1 MRIDND
7 PKLDFDD
14 VLIRPKRSEAPSRS
28 AIILEREHRFLNSG
42 ATWKGI
48 PIVASNMDTVG
59 TMAMAK
65 ALGPEMMACLHKY
78 YSDAKLIDF
87 FNSNHDRTSAFF
99 TLGIKDEEFEKLT
112 RVREKADVR
121 FVCVDAANGYTKF
134 FVERVKRIREAFPD
148 LTIMAGN
155 VATPEMVQEL
165 LISGAADIVKIG
177 IGSGSVCTTR
187 IKAAVGYPQ
196 LSAIIECAD
205 AAHGLWG
212 HVCADGGCRTPGD
225 VVKAFAAGADFVML
239 GSMLAGH
246 DECEGEW
253 IEEDGKR
260 VSMKFY
266 GMSSRTAMDKYAGGR
281 KDYRACEGKEV
292 VVPCRGPVKET
303 IQEITG
309 GIRSA
314 CAYVGASRLKDLSKC
329 TTFVTCHRTHN
340 TIYES

>member
-1 MRIDND
+1 MRIDHE

-14 VLIRPKRSEAPSRS
+14 VLIRPKRSEAPSRA
-28 AIILEREHRFLNSG
+28 AIILEREHRFLNSK
-42 ATWKGI
+42 AKWKGI

-59 TMAMAK
+59 TMAMAQ
-65 ALGPEMMACLHKY
+65 ALGPTMMTCVHKY
-78 YSDAKLIDF
+78 YTAARLIDF
-87 FNSNHDRTSAFF
+87 FNRKTHQSSAFF
-99 TLGIKDEEFEKLT
+99 TLGIKDDEFAKL
-112 RVREKADVR
+112 RSVKAEADVR

-134 FVERVKRIREAFPD
+134 FVERVKRIREEFPS

-155 VATPEMVQEL
+155 VATPDMVQEL

-187 IKAAVGYPQ
+187 IKAGVGYPQ

-205 AAHGLWG
+205 AAHGLRG

-253 IEEDGKR
+253 VRG
-260 VSMKFY
+260 
-266 GMSSRTAMDKYAGGR
+266 GGQAGGPEVLR
-281 KDYRACEGKEV
+281 HVQPHGAGQVRRWPERLPGLRRQRGHRAAQGSGDGDDPGDHRRHPKCLCLRRRCPAE
-292 VVPCRGPVKET
+292 RPV
-303 IQEITG
+303 QV
-309 GIRSA
+309 
-314 CAYVGASRLKDLSKC
+314 YDLHPLSSNPQ
-329 TTFVTCHRTHN
+329 HDL
-340 TIYES
+340 